1 MKNLILLFVLI
12 AITACGSMGEKVV
25 VRMDD
30 MDESPKWAT
39 LSKTMFKKKGRVY
52 AVGFAELPIESRI
65 SAAVRVSDNNARFEI
80 SREIQDDM
88 AFILQN
94 VSEGVS
100 DGGQLVTFYGS
111 EVSKNL
117 IHGIKSEERY
127 WEKVETFDELGSKVF
142 KLRIYSLISIEES
155 ELRRAIRSALNKG
168 RGLSPALKKQ
178 IDDHM
183 AREIQKL
190 GV

>member
-80 SREIQDDM
+80 SREIQD
-88 AFILQN
+88 
-94 VSEGVS
+94 SS
-100 DGGQLVTFYGS
+100 
-111 EVSKNL
+111 
-117 IHGIKSEERY
+117 
-127 WEKVETFDELGSKVF
+127 
-142 KLRIYSLISIEES
+142 SLSMV
-155 ELRRAIRSALNKG
+155 
-168 RGLSPALKKQ
+168 LKFP
-178 IDDHM
+178 
-183 AREIQKL
+183 RT
-190 GV
+190 

>member
-1 MKNLILLFVLI
+1 MKNVLMVLILALS
-12 AITACGSMGEKVV
+12 ASCGSIGEKVL

-30 MDESPKWAT
+30 QDESPKWAS
-39 LSKTMFKKKGRVY
+39 LSKTMFKKKGRVF

-117 IHGIKSEERY
+117 IHEIKSEERY
-127 WEKVETFDELGSKVF
+127 WEKIETFDEVGAKVF

-168 RGLSPALKKQ
+168 KGLSPELKKQ
-178 IDDHM
+178 IDNHM
-183 AREIQKL
+183 SREIQKL